1 MYDGCGVA
9 QLHAH
14 DVTRNAIGGF
24 DIWIFDY
31 AVTWRAS
38 RKEYAEGKNR
48 NDKGCDR
55 RKFLHNIYGFSQLF
69 RLVLL
74 YFFAI
79 KQILRHKFKILKI
92 CIVLKMQSSYC
103 MIFLQCV

>member
-31 AVTWRAS
+31 AVTWCAS
-38 RKEYAEGKNR
+38 RKERAEGKNR

-74 YFFAI
+74 YFLHTHDI
-79 KQILRHKFKILKI
+79 ILNFIAYI
-92 CIVLKMQSSYC
+92 CDTKVLHYASTFYFPF
-103 MIFLQCV
+103 IH